1 MLLVV
6 VLLVVG
12 CASGRAVSRDP
23 EKTTDVMITF
33 VQKAQA
39 GFWKDAMANVT
50 PEERSEMME
59 DGQVLPEYRDAV
71 NRIRL
76 STVKNMDLGL
86 DSKGRLVGLINI
98 LDESNS
104 MYRASD
110 EKVEIDPSKLE
121 DLSIKRQKA
130 EEEAAKRLQEAANK
144 PETSEWDIYYSKPA
158 SKDAY
163 EEEESESP

>member
-1 MLLVV
+1 MLLA

-12 CASGRAVSRDP
+12 CASGRTVSRDP

-50 PEERSEMME
+50 PEEREEMME
-59 DGQVLPEYRDAV
+59 DGQVMPEYRDAV

-86 DSKGRLVGLINI
+86 DGKGRLVGLINI

-130 EEEAAKRLQEAANK
+130 EEEAAKRFQEAANV
-144 PETSEWDIYYSKPA
+144 PETSEWDIYYSKPKSA
-158 SKDAY
+158 SAPEADA
-163 EEEESESP
+163 EEED